1 MLLLQGRHQPKAGNS
16 GKLPSLQLHHL
27 ELVCSL
33 IEAGL
38 VRVEKAE
45 LECLQLH
52 QLACISWKLTCSWL
66 NSLGLKKM
74 DGV

>member
-1 MLLLQGRHQPKAGNS
+1 
-16 GKLPSLQLHHL
+16 
-27 ELVCSL
+27 L
-33 IEAGL
+33 IAAGL

-66 NSLGLKKM
+66 NSLGLK
-74 DGV
+74 